1 MFDEFTAD
9 EISRCHEAT
18 EFDHECRVCTTVDE
32 RPDEAIPG
40 TDF

>member
-1 MFDEFTAD
+1 MFDEFSAE
-9 EISRCHEAT
+9 EIARCYRAT
-18 EFDHECRVCTTVDE
+18 EFDHECPVCRSVDE